1 MAIPLLSALP
11 LLGTVL
17 DSAIELFQGDDKEK
31 AQLLREQIQNGHV
44 QVMGQLEVNKAEAAH
59 ASLFVAGWRPFI
71 GWVCGC
77 AFAFTYIVKPYIFP
91 WFYAYFPELATF
103 PSMDDGLMELTM
115 GMLGIAGLRS
125 WEKSKGLASE

>member
-31 AQLLREQIQNGHV
+31 ARLLRDQIQNGHL
-44 QVMGQLEVNKAEAAH
+44 QVMGQIDINKVEAAH
-59 ASLFVAGWRPFI
+59 SSLFVAGWRPFI

-77 AFAFTYIVKPYIFP
+77 GFAFTFIVKPYVFP
-91 WFYAYFPELATF
+91 WFYADF
-103 PSMDDGLMELTM
+103 PSLALIPEMDGSLMELTM

-125 WEKSKGLASE
+125 WEKNKGLTK